1 MPNPFRH
8 VCFPT
13 QQQNASAA
21 ELLGLNHTN
30 DDIIKELVNSI
41 GSRELQDV
49 ESKSHQHVQSWPK
62 KFVLGCVI
70 QQAESR
76 NLGLF
81 WPTLY
86 ITLS

>member
-1 MPNPFRH
+1 MPKFT
-8 VCFPT
+8 CLLT

-49 ESKSHQHVQSWPK
+49 ESESHQCAILSRK
-62 KFVLGCVI
+62 VLC
-70 QQAESR
+70 
-76 NLGLF
+76 
-81 WPTLY
+81 
-86 ITLS
+86 